1 MPNNFAYVGFIKAI
15 LPNAKII
22 DARRH
27 PMDSCVGCFKQHF
40 AKGQT
45 FTYDLFELGEFY
57 LEYDALMRHW
67 DEVLPGQVLR
77 VQYETVVDDLEA
89 EVRRILAFCELPFEQ
104 SCVNFHETQ
113 RAVRTASSEQV
124 RQPIYKG
131 SVATWR
137 RFGERLDG
145 LREVLD
151 SVIPES
157 DRLSAS

>member
-1 MPNNFAYVGFIKAI
+1 MPNNFAYTGFIKAI

-27 PMDSCVGCFKQHF
+27 PMDSCLGSFKQHF

-57 LEYDALMRHW
+57 LEYDKMMAHW
-67 DEVLPGQVLR
+67 DRVLPGSVLR
-77 VQYETVVDDLEA
+77 VDYENVVENLED
-89 EVRRILAFCELPFEQ
+89 EVKRILAFCELPFEEG
-104 SCVNFHETQ
+104 CVRFHETE

-131 SVATWR
+131 AVATWQ
-137 RFGERLDG
+137 RFGANLDG
-145 LREVLD
+145 LREILD
-151 SVIPES
+151 PLLPEQ
-157 DRLSAS
+157 DRLAS